1 MPSNEFHP
9 SNARSR
15 RMVVFLI
22 GFMGSGKTWMGRRL
36 ASLIGVPWRDLDQ
49 VIETNE
55 GRAIVDI
62 FKTDGESY
70 FRARER
76 YWLEQVTAELISS
89 APSSTGQNTD
99 PVAVV
104 STGGGA
110 PCFGDN
116 MDWMNRHG
124 ITVWL
129 NPPLETLLDRLER
142 ENQHRPVLE
151 GRRGEALRELV
162 TARLEQ
168 RDPYYRQAGIVIGS
182 SHPDPSE
189 IIEMIRHA

>member
-1 MPSNEFHP
+1 
-9 SNARSR
+9 
-15 RMVVFLI
+15 MVVFLI

-36 ASLIGVPWRDLDQ
+36 ASLAGVPWRDLDQ
-49 VIETNE
+49 VIEANE
-55 GRAIVDI
+55 GRSISDI

-76 YWLEQVTAELISS
+76 FWLEKVTAELESS
-89 APSSTGQNTD
+89 VPVSTDQSKQPT
-99 PVAVV
+99 AII

-116 MDWMNRHG
+116 MEWMNQHG

-129 NPPLETLLDRLER
+129 NPPIETIIDRLER

-151 GRRGEALRELV
+151 GLHGEALRALV
-162 TARLEQ
+162 SSRLEQ
-168 RDPYYRQAGIVIGS
+168 RDVYYRQAGIVIGTA
-182 SHPDPSE
+182 HPDPLK

>member
-1 MPSNEFHP
+1 MI
-9 SNARSR
+9 
-15 RMVVFLI
+15 VYLI
-22 GFMGSGKTWMGRRL
+22 GFMGSGKTWMGRRV
-36 ASLIGVPWRDLDQ
+36 ASLAAVPWLDLDQ
-49 VIETNE
+49 IIEEKE
-55 GRAIVDI
+55 GRTISDI

-76 YWLEQVTAELISS
+76 FWLEKVTADLEAASP
-89 APSSTGQNTD
+89 ASTVQKTQ
-99 PVAVV
+99 PTAIV

-110 PCFGDN
+110 PCFEDN

-124 ITVWL
+124 ITIWL
-129 NPPLETLLDRLER
+129 NPPIETLIDRLER

-162 TARLEQ
+162 TARLQQ
-168 RDPYYRQAGIVIGS
+168 RDPYYRQAAIVIGS
-182 SHPDPSE
+182 PHPDPSE

>member
-1 MPSNEFHP
+1 
-9 SNARSR
+9 
-15 RMVVFLI
+15 MVVFLI
-22 GFMGSGKTWMGRRL
+22 GFMGSGKTWMGRKL
-36 ASLIGVPWRDLDQ
+36 ASLEGLPWRDLDQ
-49 VIETNE
+49 VIESNE
-55 GRAIVDI
+55 GRTISDI

-76 YWLEQVTAELISS
+76 YWLENVTAELESS
-89 APSSTGQNTD
+89 APSFFGRTSE

-110 PCFGDN
+110 PCYGDN
-116 MDWMNRHG
+116 MDWMNHHG

-129 NPPLETLLDRLER
+129 NPPIETILDRLER
-142 ENQHRPVLE
+142 ESQHRPVLE
-151 GRRGEALRELV
+151 GRRGDALRELV

-168 RDPYYRQAGIVIGS
+168 RYPFYRKAGIVIGS
-182 SHPDPSE
+182 PYPDPAE